1 MMKCESDLLKL
12 VTDTYNDCYD
22 VMDDELRFAL
32 LDTLK
37 KIPNTDS
44 RLLATRLSAI
54 VSRKILSYGAAVPKE
69 LLTLSIF
76 LQKGEATYKKRMMW
90 SSIFGNL

>member
-32 LDTLK
+32 LDT
-37 KIPNTDS
+37 
-44 RLLATRLSAI
+44 
-54 VSRKILSYGAAVPKE
+54 
-69 LLTLSIF
+69 
-76 LQKGEATYKKRMMW
+76 
-90 SSIFGNL
+90 